1 MTARNPFAI
10 ESREQVVKSIV
21 NWSHSKQLW
30 SFPKKKRF
38 NTIKTEC
45 PRAFYDPNLN
55 SLSHIEVAFP
65 TSTRKLFTD
74 NGVSPSPAD
83 YFKEKDEEQSQ
94 KGLSFG
100 LGRDVLYNLCRK

>member
-1 MTARNPFAI
+1 MTARNPFAV

-30 SFPKKKRF
+30 SFPKKRRF
-38 NTIKTEC
+38 NTIKAEC
-45 PRAFYDPNLN
+45 PRAFYNPNLN

-74 NGVSPSPAD
+74 IPASPSPAE
-83 YFKEKDEEQSQ
+83 YFQVKEDKEPSM

-100 LGRDVLYNLCRK
+100 LGRDVVH